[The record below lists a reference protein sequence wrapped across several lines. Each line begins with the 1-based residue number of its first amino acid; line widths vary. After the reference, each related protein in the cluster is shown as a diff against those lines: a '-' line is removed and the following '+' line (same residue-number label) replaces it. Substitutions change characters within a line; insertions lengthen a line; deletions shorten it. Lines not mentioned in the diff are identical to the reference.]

1 MQTGGWTWAR
11 LGFVNF
17 SMMLTLALVSGLS
30 WHHQALMIFSSIMAT
45 MCLLMILI
53 DYLLSRTV
61 DTARDAAEILQAVIA
76 KADTKGGDV

>member
-11 LGFVNF
+11 LGFINF
-17 SMMLTLALVSGLS
+17 SIMLTLALVSSLS

-45 MCLLMILI
+45 MYLLMYLLMILI

-61 DTARDAAEILQAVIA
+61 DKEV
-76 KADTKGGDV
+76 